1 MALVCSPMGF
11 GKTHF
16 VNIHSD
22 SIYLD
27 GDKVLKE
34 AGIDNKNMYWYDGL
48 YSDKIQPII
57 KCLNK
62 KISEGYI
69 VLYSPNPTLISSNFI
84 NGQMIILYDQDTEG
98 RWNKLQNRNDFCP
111 SQERFDREEEIYK
124 RCINEILMHPYLN
137 FRYLSTFAQ
146 LIPKRVAIAGLAR
159 AGKDTIGGYLIQEHH
174 FTRVAFSDPLYE
186 ILYSAQEICGFE
198 KQKDRKF
205 LQWVGTEWAREQD
218 QNIWV
223 RLALKKI
230 NSNHLLE
237 PVVITDV
244 RYINELESLKRN
256 GFILVRVKRDTT
268 NATDF
273 GNGSKLHPSETEM
286 LTVPDEDFDVVIDN
300 TGTLEQLYQEIENKL
315 VSSFQ

>member
-11 GKTHF
+11 GKSHF
-16 VNIHSD
+16 VNSHPD

-27 GDKVLKE
+27 GDKVLE
-34 AGIDNKNMYWYDGL
+34 EDGISNKNIYWYEDIHF
-48 YSDKIQPII
+48 KKRQPII
-57 KCLNK
+57 KCLNQ
-62 KISEGYI
+62 KIREGYI
-69 VLYSPNPTLISSNFI
+69 VLYSPNPSLINANQI
-84 NGQMIILYDQDTEG
+84 NGRVIILYDQDTQG
-98 RWNKLQNRNDFCP
+98 RWERLQQRNGFCP
-111 SQERFDREEEIYK
+111 SKERFDLEEEIYK

-159 AGKDTIGGYLIQEHH
+159 AGKDTIGSFLIENHR
-174 FTRVAFSDPLYE
+174 FTRVAFSEPLYD

-205 LQWVGTEWAREQD
+205 LQWVGTEWAREHD
-218 QNIWV
+218 PNIWV

-237 PVVITDV
+237 PVVITDL
-244 RYINELESLKRN
+244 RYVNELESLKKN
-256 GFILVRVKRDTT
+256 GFTLVRVKRDTT

-300 TGTLEQLYQEIENKL
+300 TGTLEQLYQNIENKL